1 MKPEHLAWVDE
12 IGRRIAACPMTE
24 HRRSDSRRMHSSA
37 ARLSLPV
44 KTNFAVSGP
53 AFRRGDGFCMLDVNG
68 IKRKHAERFGA
79 EPAVFL
85 APGRVNLI
93 GEHTDYAGGFV
104 MPAAIDFGTLAAI
117 TPRNDGRVVIW
128 SENFHEQVSH
138 QIEGLPKNGGG
149 HWSGYP
155 LGVVKILREAG
166 FAIPPLSLTVQ
177 GDVPL
182 GAGLSSS
189 ASIEVATA
197 LAALSLAG
205 RIRRARRSRNSASAR
220 KTFTSAPSCG
230 IMDQFI
236 ACRGAENH
244 ALLLDCRS
252 LEYRLAP
259 IPETVSLVIA
269 NTMVKHAIAGGE
281 YGIRRAEVEEGT
293 AILRGHRPEIQLLR
307 DATTKDLEQWGDE
320 MPGNVLR
327 RCRHII
333 TENLRTVAAA
343 DALAAGNLKKL
354 GDLMAAAHA
363 SYRDDFEASCE
374 EADAMVEAA
383 HQLPGLIGARLTGGG
398 FGGCTVN
405 LVQSDLAQDF
415 AARLYDE
422 YRARTG
428 IDAEI
433 YRCHASAAAHA
444 V

>member
-1 MKPEHLAWVDE
+1 
-12 IGRRIAACPMTE
+12 
-24 HRRSDSRRMHSSA
+24 
-37 ARLSLPV
+37 
-44 KTNFAVSGP
+44 
-53 AFRRGDGFCMLDVNG
+53 MLDVNG
-68 IKRKHAERFGA
+68 IQKGHAERFGA
-79 EPAVFL
+79 DPAVFL

-117 TPRNDGRVVIW
+117 SPRDDGRVVIW

-138 QIEGLPKNGGG
+138 ALEGLPETGGG

-155 LGVVKILREAG
+155 LGVAKVLRDAG
-166 FAIPPLSLTVQ
+166 FAVPAFSLTIY

-205 RIRRARRSRNSASAR
+205 ADPEREEIAKLCQRAENEYVGA
-220 KTFTSAPSCG
+220 SCG

-259 IPETVSLVIA
+259 IPDNVSLVIA
-269 NTMVKHAIAGGE
+269 NTMVKHAHAGGE
-281 YGIRRAEVEEGT
+281 YGSRRSEVEEGT
-293 AILRGHRPEIQLLR
+293 RILRGHRPEIELLR
-307 DATTKDLEQWGDE
+307 DATTRDLEEWGGE
-320 MPGNVLR
+320 MPDNVMR
-327 RCRHII
+327 RCRHVI

-343 DALAAGNLKKL
+343 DALAAGNLKRL

-374 EADAMVEAA
+374 EADIMVEAA
-383 HQLPGLIGARLTGGG
+383 QRLPGLVGARLTGGG

-405 LVQSDLAQDF
+405 LVHAERAGDF
-415 AARLYDE
+415 AERLHDE
-422 YRARTG
+422 YRRATG
-428 IDAEI
+428 IEAEI